1 MTDQVLER
9 RICTP
14 AVEKLAR
21 ELQMVDDS
29 AALGQKKSRVG

>member
-21 ELQMVDDS
+21 ELQMVDVPVF
-29 AALGQKKSRVG
+29 LGQGKGRVS